1 MDEPCSALDPIAT
14 ARVEE
19 LIDELKSKYTIVVV
33 THNMHQA
40 ARISQRT
47 AFFHL
52 GKLIE
57 FDETDKIFTSPSE
70 QKLLMIIL
78 LVDTIIKEKNMIE
91 IHDHISSS
99 FNNELSVLDDSL
111 IEMGSNLEKM
121 FEETLLAINEKD
133 EALAKVI
140 SSDKNIDELEIS
152 VISQI
157 QTLIAKRQ
165 PVGVDLRVL
174 VGCTRIAGY
183 MERIGDLLSS
193 ICKRVVILIEHSVE
207 KEKEELIKLS
217 TAVNNLFKL
226 SLNAFAKKISSL
238 QKKLNEDIDI
248 DKLYKGFFNSL
259 LEKMSKD
266 SKLAVPGTH
275 MLFISKILN
284 VLVIMPLT

>member
-1 MDEPCSALDPIAT
+1 
-14 ARVEE
+14 
-19 LIDELKSKYTIVVV
+19 
-33 THNMHQA
+33 
-40 ARISQRT
+40 
-47 AFFHL
+47 
-52 GKLIE
+52 
-57 FDETDKIFTSPSE
+57 
-70 QKLLMIIL
+70 
-78 LVDTIIKEKNMIE
+78 MIE

-133 EALAKVI
+133 EALAKKVI

-226 SLNAFAKKISSL
+226 SLNAFAKKDFEL
-238 QKKLNEDIDI
+238 AEKVRNEDVDI

-275 MLFISKILN
+275 MLFISKNFERIGDHATN
-284 VLVIMPLT
+284 VAETITYMASGEIKVEPRPKIN

>member
-1 MDEPCSALDPIAT
+1 
-14 ARVEE
+14 
-19 LIDELKSKYTIVVV
+19 
-33 THNMHQA
+33 
-40 ARISQRT
+40 
-47 AFFHL
+47 
-52 GKLIE
+52 
-57 FDETDKIFTSPSE
+57 
-70 QKLLMIIL
+70 
-78 LVDTIIKEKNMIE
+78 MIE

-133 EALAKVI
+133 EALDKKVI

-226 SLNAFAKKISSL
+226 SLNAFAKKDFEL
-238 QKKLNEDIDI
+238 AEKVRNEDIDI

-275 MLFISKILN
+275 MLFISKNLERIGDHATN
-284 VLVIMPLT
+284 VAETITYMASGEIKVEPRPKIN

>member
-1 MDEPCSALDPIAT
+1 
-14 ARVEE
+14 
-19 LIDELKSKYTIVVV
+19 
-33 THNMHQA
+33 
-40 ARISQRT
+40 
-47 AFFHL
+47 
-52 GKLIE
+52 
-57 FDETDKIFTSPSE
+57 
-70 QKLLMIIL
+70 
-78 LVDTIIKEKNMIE
+78 MIE

-111 IEMGSNLEKM
+111 IEMGSKLEKM

-133 EALAKVI
+133 ETLAKKVI
-140 SSDKNIDELEIS
+140 SNDKNIDELEIS

-226 SLNAFAKKISSL
+226 SLNAFAKKDFEL
-238 QKKLNEDIDI
+238 AEKVRNEDIDI

-275 MLFISKILN
+275 MLFISKNLERIGDHATN
-284 VLVIMPLT
+284 VAETITYMASGEIKVEPRPKIN

>member
-1 MDEPCSALDPIAT
+1 
-14 ARVEE
+14 
-19 LIDELKSKYTIVVV
+19 
-33 THNMHQA
+33 
-40 ARISQRT
+40 
-47 AFFHL
+47 
-52 GKLIE
+52 
-57 FDETDKIFTSPSE
+57 
-70 QKLLMIIL
+70 
-78 LVDTIIKEKNMIE
+78 MIE

-133 EALAKVI
+133 EALAKKVI

-226 SLNAFAKKISSL
+226 SLNAFAKKDFEL
-238 QKKLNEDIDI
+238 AEKVRNEDIDI

-266 SKLAVPGTH
+266 SKLAIPGTH
-275 MLFISKILN
+275 MLFISKNLERIGDHATN
-284 VLVIMPLT
+284 VAETITYMASGEIKVEPRPKIN

>member
-1 MDEPCSALDPIAT
+1 
-14 ARVEE
+14 
-19 LIDELKSKYTIVVV
+19 
-33 THNMHQA
+33 
-40 ARISQRT
+40 
-47 AFFHL
+47 
-52 GKLIE
+52 
-57 FDETDKIFTSPSE
+57 
-70 QKLLMIIL
+70 
-78 LVDTIIKEKNMIE
+78 MIE

-133 EALAKVI
+133 EALAKKVI

-207 KEKEELIKLS
+207 KEKEELINLS
-217 TAVNNLFKL
+217 TAVNKLFKL
-226 SLNAFAKKISSL
+226 SLNAFAKKDFEL
-238 QKKLNEDIDI
+238 AEKVRNEDIDI

-275 MLFISKILN
+275 MLFISKNLERIGDHATN
-284 VLVIMPLT
+284 VAETITYMASGEIKVEPRPKIN

>member
-1 MDEPCSALDPIAT
+1 
-14 ARVEE
+14 
-19 LIDELKSKYTIVVV
+19 
-33 THNMHQA
+33 
-40 ARISQRT
+40 
-47 AFFHL
+47 
-52 GKLIE
+52 
-57 FDETDKIFTSPSE
+57 
-70 QKLLMIIL
+70 
-78 LVDTIIKEKNMIE
+78 MIE

-111 IEMGSNLEKM
+111 IEMGSKLEKM

-133 EALAKVI
+133 ETLAKKVI
-140 SSDKNIDELEIS
+140 SNDKNIDELEIS

-217 TAVNNLFKL
+217 TAVNKLFKL
-226 SLNAFAKKISSL
+226 SLNAFAKKDFEL
-238 QKKLNEDIDI
+238 AEKVRNEDIDI

-275 MLFISKILN
+275 MLFISKNLERIGDHATN
-284 VLVIMPLT
+284 VAETITYMASGEIKVEPRPKIN

>member
-1 MDEPCSALDPIAT
+1 
-14 ARVEE
+14 
-19 LIDELKSKYTIVVV
+19 
-33 THNMHQA
+33 
-40 ARISQRT
+40 
-47 AFFHL
+47 
-52 GKLIE
+52 
-57 FDETDKIFTSPSE
+57 
-70 QKLLMIIL
+70 
-78 LVDTIIKEKNMIE
+78 MIE

-133 EALAKVI
+133 EALAKKVI

-217 TAVNNLFKL
+217 TAVNKLFKL
-226 SLNAFAKKISSL
+226 SLNAFAKKDFEL
-238 QKKLNEDIDI
+238 AEKVRNEDIDI

-275 MLFISKILN
+275 MLFISKNLERIGDHATN
-284 VLVIMPLT
+284 VAETITYMASGEIKVEPRPKIN

>member
-1 MDEPCSALDPIAT
+1 
-14 ARVEE
+14 
-19 LIDELKSKYTIVVV
+19 
-33 THNMHQA
+33 
-40 ARISQRT
+40 
-47 AFFHL
+47 
-52 GKLIE
+52 
-57 FDETDKIFTSPSE
+57 
-70 QKLLMIIL
+70 
-78 LVDTIIKEKNMIE
+78 MIE

-133 EALAKVI
+133 EALAKKVI

-226 SLNAFAKKISSL
+226 SLNAFAKKDFEL
-238 QKKLNEDIDI
+238 AEKVRNEDIDI
-248 DKLYKGFFNSL
+248 DKLYKGFVNSL

-275 MLFISKILN
+275 MLFISKNLERIGDHATN
-284 VLVIMPLT
+284 VAETITYMASGEIKVEPRPKIN

>member
-1 MDEPCSALDPIAT
+1 
-14 ARVEE
+14 
-19 LIDELKSKYTIVVV
+19 
-33 THNMHQA
+33 
-40 ARISQRT
+40 
-47 AFFHL
+47 
-52 GKLIE
+52 
-57 FDETDKIFTSPSE
+57 
-70 QKLLMIIL
+70 
-78 LVDTIIKEKNMIE
+78 MIE

-111 IEMGSNLEKM
+111 IEMGSDLEKM
-121 FEETLLAINEKD
+121 FEETLLALNEKD
-133 EALAKVI
+133 EALAKKVI
-140 SSDKNIDELEIS
+140 SYDKNIDELEIS

-165 PVGVDLRVL
+165 PVGVDLRIL

-217 TAVNNLFKL
+217 TAVNKLFKL
-226 SLNAFAKKISSL
+226 SLNAFAKKDFEL
-238 QKKLNEDIDI
+238 AEKVRNEDIDI

-266 SKLAVPGTH
+266 SKLAIPGTH
-275 MLFISKILN
+275 MLFISKNLERIGDHATN
-284 VLVIMPLT
+284 VAETITYMASGEIKVEPRPKIN

>member
-1 MDEPCSALDPIAT
+1 
-14 ARVEE
+14 
-19 LIDELKSKYTIVVV
+19 
-33 THNMHQA
+33 
-40 ARISQRT
+40 
-47 AFFHL
+47 
-52 GKLIE
+52 
-57 FDETDKIFTSPSE
+57 
-70 QKLLMIIL
+70 MIIL
-78 LVDTIIKEKNMIE
+78 LADTDNKGKNMIE

-133 EALAKVI
+133 EALAKKVI

-226 SLNAFAKKISSL
+226 SLNAFAKKDFEL
-238 QKKLNEDIDI
+238 AEKVRNEDVDI

-275 MLFISKILN
+275 MLFISKNLERIGDHATN
-284 VLVIMPLT
+284 VAETITYMASGEIKIEPRPKIN

>member
-1 MDEPCSALDPIAT
+1 
-14 ARVEE
+14 
-19 LIDELKSKYTIVVV
+19 
-33 THNMHQA
+33 
-40 ARISQRT
+40 
-47 AFFHL
+47 
-52 GKLIE
+52 
-57 FDETDKIFTSPSE
+57 
-70 QKLLMIIL
+70 
-78 LVDTIIKEKNMIE
+78 MIE

-133 EALAKVI
+133 EALAKKVI

-226 SLNAFAKKISSL
+226 SLNAFAKKDFEL
-238 QKKLNEDIDI
+238 AEKVRNEDIDI

-266 SKLAVPGTH
+266 SKLAVAGTH
-275 MLFISKILN
+275 MLFISKNLERIGDHATN
-284 VLVIMPLT
+284 VAETITYMASGEIKVEPRPKIN

>member
-1 MDEPCSALDPIAT
+1 M
-14 ARVEE
+14 
-19 LIDELKSKYTIVVV
+19 
-33 THNMHQA
+33 
-40 ARISQRT
+40 
-47 AFFHL
+47 
-52 GKLIE
+52 
-57 FDETDKIFTSPSE
+57 
-70 QKLLMIIL
+70 
-78 LVDTIIKEKNMIE
+78 
-91 IHDHISSS
+91 
-99 FNNELSVLDDSL
+99 LDDSL

-133 EALAKVI
+133 EALAKKVI

-226 SLNAFAKKISSL
+226 SLNAFAKKDFEL
-238 QKKLNEDIDI
+238 AEKVRNEDVDI

-275 MLFISKILN
+275 MLFISKNLERIGDHATN
-284 VLVIMPLT
+284 VERCKGEAV

>member
-1 MDEPCSALDPIAT
+1 
-14 ARVEE
+14 
-19 LIDELKSKYTIVVV
+19 
-33 THNMHQA
+33 
-40 ARISQRT
+40 
-47 AFFHL
+47 
-52 GKLIE
+52 
-57 FDETDKIFTSPSE
+57 
-70 QKLLMIIL
+70 
-78 LVDTIIKEKNMIE
+78 MIE

-121 FEETLLAINEKD
+121 FEETLLALNEKD
-133 EALAKVI
+133 EALAKKVI
-140 SSDKNIDELEIS
+140 SNDKNIDELEIS

-165 PVGVDLRVL
+165 PVGVDLRIL

-207 KEKEELIKLS
+207 REKEELIELS
-217 TAVNNLFKL
+217 TAVNELFKL
-226 SLNAFAKKISSL
+226 SLNAFAKKDFEL
-238 QKKLNEDIDI
+238 AERVRNEDVDI

-275 MLFISKILN
+275 MLFISKNLERIGDHATN
-284 VLVIMPLT
+284 VAETITYMASGEIKVEPRPKIN

>member
-1 MDEPCSALDPIAT
+1 
-14 ARVEE
+14 
-19 LIDELKSKYTIVVV
+19 
-33 THNMHQA
+33 
-40 ARISQRT
+40 
-47 AFFHL
+47 
-52 GKLIE
+52 
-57 FDETDKIFTSPSE
+57 
-70 QKLLMIIL
+70 
-78 LVDTIIKEKNMIE
+78 MIE

-133 EALAKVI
+133 EALAKKVI

-193 ICKRVVILIEHSVE
+193 ICKRVVISIEHSVE

-226 SLNAFAKKISSL
+226 SLNAFAKKDFEL
-238 QKKLNEDIDI
+238 AEKVRNEDIDI

-275 MLFISKILN
+275 MLFISKNLERIGDHATN
-284 VLVIMPLT
+284 VAETITYMASGEIKVEPRPKIN

>member
-1 MDEPCSALDPIAT
+1 
-14 ARVEE
+14 
-19 LIDELKSKYTIVVV
+19 
-33 THNMHQA
+33 
-40 ARISQRT
+40 
-47 AFFHL
+47 
-52 GKLIE
+52 
-57 FDETDKIFTSPSE
+57 
-70 QKLLMIIL
+70 MIIL
-78 LVDTIIKEKNMIE
+78 LADTDNKGKNMIE

-133 EALAKVI
+133 EALAKKVI

-226 SLNAFAKKISSL
+226 SLNAFAKKDFEL
-238 QKKLNEDIDI
+238 AEKVRNEDIDI

-275 MLFISKILN
+275 MLFISKNLERIGDHATN
-284 VLVIMPLT
+284 VAETITYMASGEIKIEPRPKIN

>member
-1 MDEPCSALDPIAT
+1 
-14 ARVEE
+14 
-19 LIDELKSKYTIVVV
+19 
-33 THNMHQA
+33 
-40 ARISQRT
+40 
-47 AFFHL
+47 
-52 GKLIE
+52 
-57 FDETDKIFTSPSE
+57 
-70 QKLLMIIL
+70 
-78 LVDTIIKEKNMIE
+78 MIE

-133 EALAKVI
+133 ETLAKKVI
-140 SSDKNIDELEIS
+140 SNDKNIDELEIS

-217 TAVNNLFKL
+217 TAVNKLFKL
-226 SLNAFAKKISSL
+226 SLNAFAKKDFEL
-238 QKKLNEDIDI
+238 AEKVRNEDIDI

-275 MLFISKILN
+275 MLFISKNLERIGDHATN
-284 VLVIMPLT
+284 VAETITYMASGEIKVEPRPKIN

>member
-1 MDEPCSALDPIAT
+1 
-14 ARVEE
+14 
-19 LIDELKSKYTIVVV
+19 
-33 THNMHQA
+33 
-40 ARISQRT
+40 
-47 AFFHL
+47 
-52 GKLIE
+52 
-57 FDETDKIFTSPSE
+57 
-70 QKLLMIIL
+70 
-78 LVDTIIKEKNMIE
+78 MIE

-133 EALAKVI
+133 EALAKKVI

-217 TAVNNLFKL
+217 TAVNNLFKS
-226 SLNAFAKKISSL
+226 SLNAFAKKDFEL
-238 QKKLNEDIDI
+238 AEKVRNEDIDI

-275 MLFISKILN
+275 MLFISKNLERIGDHATN
-284 VLVIMPLT
+284 VAETITYMASGEIKVEPRPKIN

>member
-1 MDEPCSALDPIAT
+1 
-14 ARVEE
+14 
-19 LIDELKSKYTIVVV
+19 
-33 THNMHQA
+33 
-40 ARISQRT
+40 
-47 AFFHL
+47 
-52 GKLIE
+52 
-57 FDETDKIFTSPSE
+57 
-70 QKLLMIIL
+70 
-78 LVDTIIKEKNMIE
+78 MIE

-121 FEETLLAINEKD
+121 FEETLLALNEKD
-133 EALAKVI
+133 EALAKKVI

-165 PVGVDLRVL
+165 PVGVDLRIL

-217 TAVNNLFKL
+217 TAVNKLFKL
-226 SLNAFAKKISSL
+226 SLNAFAKKDFEL
-238 QKKLNEDIDI
+238 AEKVRNEDIDI

-275 MLFISKILN
+275 MLFISKNLERIGDHATN
-284 VLVIMPLT
+284 VAETITYMASGEIKIEPRPKIN

>member
-1 MDEPCSALDPIAT
+1 
-14 ARVEE
+14 
-19 LIDELKSKYTIVVV
+19 
-33 THNMHQA
+33 
-40 ARISQRT
+40 
-47 AFFHL
+47 
-52 GKLIE
+52 
-57 FDETDKIFTSPSE
+57 
-70 QKLLMIIL
+70 
-78 LVDTIIKEKNMIE
+78 MIE

-121 FEETLLAINEKD
+121 FEDTLLAINEKD
-133 EALAKVI
+133 EALAKKVI

-207 KEKEELIKLS
+207 KEKEDLIKLS
-217 TAVNNLFKL
+217 TAVNKLFKL
-226 SLNAFAKKISSL
+226 SLNAFAKKDFQL
-238 QKKLNEDIDI
+238 AEKVRNEDVDI

-275 MLFISKILN
+275 MLFISKNLERIGDHATN
-284 VLVIMPLT
+284 VAETITYMASGEIKIEPRPKIN

>member
-1 MDEPCSALDPIAT
+1 
-14 ARVEE
+14 
-19 LIDELKSKYTIVVV
+19 
-33 THNMHQA
+33 
-40 ARISQRT
+40 
-47 AFFHL
+47 
-52 GKLIE
+52 
-57 FDETDKIFTSPSE
+57 
-70 QKLLMIIL
+70 
-78 LVDTIIKEKNMIE
+78 MIE

-121 FEETLLAINEKD
+121 FEETLLALNEKD
-133 EALAKVI
+133 EALAKKVI

-207 KEKEELIKLS
+207 KEKAELIKLS
-217 TAVNNLFKL
+217 TAVNKLFKL
-226 SLNAFAKKISSL
+226 SLNAFAKKDFEL
-238 QKKLNEDIDI
+238 AEKVRNEDIDI

-275 MLFISKILN
+275 MLFISKNLERIGDHATN
-284 VLVIMPLT
+284 VAETITYMASGEIKIEPRPKIN

>member
-1 MDEPCSALDPIAT
+1 
-14 ARVEE
+14 
-19 LIDELKSKYTIVVV
+19 
-33 THNMHQA
+33 
-40 ARISQRT
+40 
-47 AFFHL
+47 
-52 GKLIE
+52 
-57 FDETDKIFTSPSE
+57 
-70 QKLLMIIL
+70 
-78 LVDTIIKEKNMIE
+78 MIE

-121 FEETLLAINEKD
+121 FEETLLALNEKD
-133 EALAKVI
+133 EALAKKVI
-140 SSDKNIDELEIS
+140 SNDKNIDELEIS

-157 QTLIAKRQ
+157 QILIAKRQ
-165 PVGVDLRVL
+165 PVGVDLRIL

-217 TAVNNLFKL
+217 TAVNKLFKL
-226 SLNAFAKKISSL
+226 SLNAFAKKDFEL
-238 QKKLNEDIDI
+238 AEKVRNEDVDI

-275 MLFISKILN
+275 MLFISKNLERIGDHATN
-284 VLVIMPLT
+284 VAETITYMASGEIKVEPRPKIN

>member
-1 MDEPCSALDPIAT
+1 
-14 ARVEE
+14 
-19 LIDELKSKYTIVVV
+19 
-33 THNMHQA
+33 
-40 ARISQRT
+40 
-47 AFFHL
+47 
-52 GKLIE
+52 
-57 FDETDKIFTSPSE
+57 
-70 QKLLMIIL
+70 
-78 LVDTIIKEKNMIE
+78 MIE

-121 FEETLLAINEKD
+121 FEETLLALNEKD
-133 EALAKVI
+133 EALAKKVI
-140 SSDKNIDELEIS
+140 SNDKNIDELEIS

-157 QTLIAKRQ
+157 QILIAKRQ
-165 PVGVDLRVL
+165 PVGVDLRIL

-193 ICKRVVILIEHSVE
+193 ICKRIVILIEHSVE

-217 TAVNNLFKL
+217 TAVNKLFKL
-226 SLNAFAKKISSL
+226 SLNAFAKKDFEL
-238 QKKLNEDIDI
+238 AEKVRNEDVDI

-275 MLFISKILN
+275 MLFISKNLERIGDHATN
-284 VLVIMPLT
+284 VAETITYMASGEIKVEPRPKIN

>member
-1 MDEPCSALDPIAT
+1 
-14 ARVEE
+14 
-19 LIDELKSKYTIVVV
+19 
-33 THNMHQA
+33 
-40 ARISQRT
+40 
-47 AFFHL
+47 
-52 GKLIE
+52 
-57 FDETDKIFTSPSE
+57 
-70 QKLLMIIL
+70 
-78 LVDTIIKEKNMIE
+78 MIE

-111 IEMGSNLEKM
+111 IEMGSKLEKM

-133 EALAKVI
+133 EALAKKVI
-140 SSDKNIDELEIS
+140 SNDKNIDELEIS

-226 SLNAFAKKISSL
+226 SLNAFAKKDFEL
-238 QKKLNEDIDI
+238 AEKVRNEDIDI

-275 MLFISKILN
+275 MLFISKNLERIGDHATN
-284 VLVIMPLT
+284 VAETITYMASGEIKVEPRPKIN

>member
-1 MDEPCSALDPIAT
+1 
-14 ARVEE
+14 
-19 LIDELKSKYTIVVV
+19 
-33 THNMHQA
+33 
-40 ARISQRT
+40 
-47 AFFHL
+47 
-52 GKLIE
+52 
-57 FDETDKIFTSPSE
+57 
-70 QKLLMIIL
+70 
-78 LVDTIIKEKNMIE
+78 MIE

-133 EALAKVI
+133 ETLAKKVI
-140 SSDKNIDELEIS
+140 LNDKNIDELEIS

-165 PVGVDLRVL
+165 PVGVDLRIL

-217 TAVNNLFKL
+217 TAVNKLFKL
-226 SLNAFAKKISSL
+226 SLNAFA
-238 QKKLNEDIDI
+238 QKDFELAEKVRNEDVDI
-248 DKLYKGFFNSL
+248 DKLYKEFFNSL

-275 MLFISKILN
+275 MLFISKNLERIGDHATN
-284 VLVIMPLT
+284 VAETITYMASGEIKVEPRPKIN

>member
-1 MDEPCSALDPIAT
+1 
-14 ARVEE
+14 
-19 LIDELKSKYTIVVV
+19 
-33 THNMHQA
+33 
-40 ARISQRT
+40 
-47 AFFHL
+47 
-52 GKLIE
+52 
-57 FDETDKIFTSPSE
+57 
-70 QKLLMIIL
+70 
-78 LVDTIIKEKNMIE
+78 
-91 IHDHISSS
+91 
-99 FNNELSVLDDSL
+99 
-111 IEMGSNLEKM
+111 M

-133 EALAKVI
+133 EALAKKVI

-226 SLNAFAKKISSL
+226 SLNAFAKKDFEL
-238 QKKLNEDIDI
+238 AEKVRNEDIDI

-275 MLFISKILN
+275 MLFISKNLERIGDHATN
-284 VLVIMPLT
+284 VAETITYMASGEIKIEPRPKIN

>member
-1 MDEPCSALDPIAT
+1 
-14 ARVEE
+14 
-19 LIDELKSKYTIVVV
+19 
-33 THNMHQA
+33 
-40 ARISQRT
+40 
-47 AFFHL
+47 
-52 GKLIE
+52 
-57 FDETDKIFTSPSE
+57 
-70 QKLLMIIL
+70 
-78 LVDTIIKEKNMIE
+78 MIE

-111 IEMGSNLEKM
+111 IEMGSKLEKM

-133 EALAKVI
+133 ETLAKKVI
-140 SSDKNIDELEIS
+140 SNDKNIDELEIS

-226 SLNAFAKKISSL
+226 SLNAFAKKDFEL
-238 QKKLNEDIDI
+238 AEKVRNEDIDI

-275 MLFISKILN
+275 MLFISKNLERIGDHATN
-284 VLVIMPLT
+284 VAETITCLLYTSPSPRDRG

>member
-1 MDEPCSALDPIAT
+1 
-14 ARVEE
+14 
-19 LIDELKSKYTIVVV
+19 
-33 THNMHQA
+33 
-40 ARISQRT
+40 
-47 AFFHL
+47 
-52 GKLIE
+52 
-57 FDETDKIFTSPSE
+57 
-70 QKLLMIIL
+70 
-78 LVDTIIKEKNMIE
+78 MIE

-133 EALAKVI
+133 ETLAKKVI
-140 SSDKNIDELEIS
+140 SYDKNIDDLEIS

-217 TAVNNLFKL
+217 TAVNKLFKL
-226 SLNAFAKKISSL
+226 SLNAFAKKDFEL
-238 QKKLNEDIDI
+238 AEKVRNEDIDI

-275 MLFISKILN
+275 MLFISKNLERIGDHATN
-284 VLVIMPLT
+284 VAETITYMASGEIKIEPRPKIN

>member
-1 MDEPCSALDPIAT
+1 
-14 ARVEE
+14 
-19 LIDELKSKYTIVVV
+19 
-33 THNMHQA
+33 
-40 ARISQRT
+40 
-47 AFFHL
+47 
-52 GKLIE
+52 
-57 FDETDKIFTSPSE
+57 
-70 QKLLMIIL
+70 MIIL
-78 LVDTIIKEKNMIE
+78 LADTDNKGKNMIE

-133 EALAKVI
+133 EALAKKVI

-226 SLNAFAKKISSL
+226 SLNAFAKKDFEL
-238 QKKLNEDIDI
+238 AEKVRNEDIDI

-275 MLFISKILN
+275 MLFISKNLERIGDHATN
-284 VLVIMPLT
+284 VAETITYMASGEIKVEPRPKIN

>member
-1 MDEPCSALDPIAT
+1 
-14 ARVEE
+14 
-19 LIDELKSKYTIVVV
+19 
-33 THNMHQA
+33 
-40 ARISQRT
+40 
-47 AFFHL
+47 
-52 GKLIE
+52 
-57 FDETDKIFTSPSE
+57 
-70 QKLLMIIL
+70 
-78 LVDTIIKEKNMIE
+78 MIE

-121 FEETLLAINEKD
+121 FEETLIAINEKD
-133 EALAKVI
+133 EALAKKVI
-140 SSDKNIDELEIS
+140 SNDKNIDELEIS

-165 PVGVDLRVL
+165 PVGVDLRIL

-207 KEKEELIKLS
+207 KEKEDLIELS
-217 TAVNNLFKL
+217 TAVNELFKL
-226 SLNAFAKKISSL
+226 SLNAFAKKDFEL
-238 QKKLNEDIDI
+238 AERVRNEDVDI

-275 MLFISKILN
+275 MLFISKNLERIGDHATN
-284 VLVIMPLT
+284 VAETITYMASGEIKVEPRPKIN

>member
-1 MDEPCSALDPIAT
+1 
-14 ARVEE
+14 
-19 LIDELKSKYTIVVV
+19 
-33 THNMHQA
+33 
-40 ARISQRT
+40 
-47 AFFHL
+47 
-52 GKLIE
+52 
-57 FDETDKIFTSPSE
+57 
-70 QKLLMIIL
+70 
-78 LVDTIIKEKNMIE
+78 MIE

-133 EALAKVI
+133 EALAKKVI

-152 VISQI
+152 VISQV

-226 SLNAFAKKISSL
+226 SLNAFAKKDFEL
-238 QKKLNEDIDI
+238 AEKVRNEDVDI

-275 MLFISKILN
+275 MLFISKNLERIGDHATN
-284 VLVIMPLT
+284 VAETITYMASGEIKIEPRPKIN

>member
-1 MDEPCSALDPIAT
+1 
-14 ARVEE
+14 
-19 LIDELKSKYTIVVV
+19 
-33 THNMHQA
+33 
-40 ARISQRT
+40 
-47 AFFHL
+47 
-52 GKLIE
+52 
-57 FDETDKIFTSPSE
+57 
-70 QKLLMIIL
+70 
-78 LVDTIIKEKNMIE
+78 MIE
-91 IHDHISSS
+91 THDHISSS

-121 FEETLLAINEKD
+121 FEETILAINEKD
-133 EALAKVI
+133 EALAKKVI

-226 SLNAFAKKISSL
+226 SLNAFAKKDFEL
-238 QKKLNEDIDI
+238 AEKVRNEDIDI

-275 MLFISKILN
+275 MLFISKNLERIGDHATN
-284 VLVIMPLT
+284 VAETITYMASGEIKIEPRPKIN

>member
-1 MDEPCSALDPIAT
+1 
-14 ARVEE
+14 
-19 LIDELKSKYTIVVV
+19 
-33 THNMHQA
+33 
-40 ARISQRT
+40 
-47 AFFHL
+47 
-52 GKLIE
+52 
-57 FDETDKIFTSPSE
+57 
-70 QKLLMIIL
+70 
-78 LVDTIIKEKNMIE
+78 MIE

-133 EALAKVI
+133 EALAKKVI

-226 SLNAFAKKISSL
+226 SLNAFAKKDFEL
-238 QKKLNEDIDI
+238 AEKVRNEDVDI
-248 DKLYKGFFNSL
+248 DKLYKRFFNSL

-275 MLFISKILN
+275 MLFISKNLERIGDHATN
-284 VLVIMPLT
+284 VAETITYMASGEIKVEPRPKIN

>member
-1 MDEPCSALDPIAT
+1 
-14 ARVEE
+14 
-19 LIDELKSKYTIVVV
+19 
-33 THNMHQA
+33 
-40 ARISQRT
+40 
-47 AFFHL
+47 
-52 GKLIE
+52 
-57 FDETDKIFTSPSE
+57 
-70 QKLLMIIL
+70 
-78 LVDTIIKEKNMIE
+78 MIE

-133 EALAKVI
+133 EALAKKVI

-193 ICKRVVILIEHSVE
+193 ICKRVVILIEQSVE

-226 SLNAFAKKISSL
+226 SLNAFAKKDFEL
-238 QKKLNEDIDI
+238 AEKVRNEDIDI

-275 MLFISKILN
+275 MLFISKNLERIGDHATN
-284 VLVIMPLT
+284 VAETITYMASGEIKVEPRPKIN

>member
-1 MDEPCSALDPIAT
+1 
-14 ARVEE
+14 
-19 LIDELKSKYTIVVV
+19 
-33 THNMHQA
+33 
-40 ARISQRT
+40 
-47 AFFHL
+47 
-52 GKLIE
+52 
-57 FDETDKIFTSPSE
+57 
-70 QKLLMIIL
+70 
-78 LVDTIIKEKNMIE
+78 MIE

-99 FNNELSVLDDSL
+99 FNNELSVLDDTL
-111 IEMGSNLEKM
+111 IEMGSKLEKM

-133 EALAKVI
+133 EALAKKVI

-226 SLNAFAKKISSL
+226 SLNAFAKKDFEL
-238 QKKLNEDIDI
+238 AEKVRNEDIDI

-275 MLFISKILN
+275 MLFISKNLERIGDHATN
-284 VLVIMPLT
+284 VAETITYMASGEIKVEPRPKIN

>member
-1 MDEPCSALDPIAT
+1 
-14 ARVEE
+14 
-19 LIDELKSKYTIVVV
+19 
-33 THNMHQA
+33 
-40 ARISQRT
+40 
-47 AFFHL
+47 
-52 GKLIE
+52 
-57 FDETDKIFTSPSE
+57 
-70 QKLLMIIL
+70 
-78 LVDTIIKEKNMIE
+78 MIE
-91 IHDHISSS
+91 LHDHISSS

-111 IEMGSNLEKM
+111 IEMGSSLEKM

-133 EALAKVI
+133 EALAKKVI

-226 SLNAFAKKISSL
+226 SLNAFAKKDFEL
-238 QKKLNEDIDI
+238 AEKVRNEDVDI

-275 MLFISKILN
+275 MLFISKNLERIGDHATN
-284 VLVIMPLT
+284 VAETITYMASGEIKVEPRPKIN

>member
-1 MDEPCSALDPIAT
+1 
-14 ARVEE
+14 
-19 LIDELKSKYTIVVV
+19 
-33 THNMHQA
+33 
-40 ARISQRT
+40 
-47 AFFHL
+47 
-52 GKLIE
+52 
-57 FDETDKIFTSPSE
+57 
-70 QKLLMIIL
+70 
-78 LVDTIIKEKNMIE
+78 MIE

-133 EALAKVI
+133 EALAKKVI

-226 SLNAFAKKISSL
+226 SLNAFAKKDFEL
-238 QKKLNEDIDI
+238 AEKVRNEDIDI

-266 SKLAVPGTH
+266 SKLSVPGTH
-275 MLFISKILN
+275 MLFISKNLERIGDHATN
-284 VLVIMPLT
+284 VAETITYMASGEIKVEPRPKIN

>member
-1 MDEPCSALDPIAT
+1 
-14 ARVEE
+14 
-19 LIDELKSKYTIVVV
+19 
-33 THNMHQA
+33 
-40 ARISQRT
+40 
-47 AFFHL
+47 
-52 GKLIE
+52 
-57 FDETDKIFTSPSE
+57 
-70 QKLLMIIL
+70 
-78 LVDTIIKEKNMIE
+78 MIE

-111 IEMGSNLEKM
+111 IEMGSKLEKM

-133 EALAKVI
+133 EALAKKVI

-217 TAVNNLFKL
+217 TAVNKLFKL
-226 SLNAFAKKISSL
+226 SLNAFAKKDFEL
-238 QKKLNEDIDI
+238 AEKVRNEDIDI

-275 MLFISKILN
+275 MLFISKNLERIGDHATN
-284 VLVIMPLT
+284 VAETITYMASGEIKVEPRPKIN